1 VSVRRLLYL
10 LREAVVNVLTNR
22 TTTVVAVAT
31 TAFTFACVG
40 VFLLLY
46 VNLKALAA
54 SLEQDIQVMVYVQD
68 DLPEPARN
76 EIELQLRADRAVRSL
91 TYVSKER
98 ALADFQAQFPSESRL
113 LQGLGQNPL
122 PASFVVALAA
132 DSRSADAMRRW
143 ANRVQLIPGVGQV
156 QYNQEWVEA
165 LAGIVRYIEVAAII
179 VGLILSTASVTII
192 ANTIRLALYSRR
204 EEIEILGLIGASTT
218 FIRVPYLLEGA
229 ALGLCGSALS
239 LVILKAGFEL
249 FRHEIHSATRFLGVD
264 ALLTF
269 FSFDMCAVLVLVGLF
284 LGCAGSFLSLLHFGE
299 GRA

>member
-1 VSVRRLLYL
+1 MRRVPYL
-10 LREAVVNVLTNR
+10 LREAVANVLTNR
-22 TTTVVAVAT
+22 TTTLVAVAT

-46 VNLKALAA
+46 VNLKTMAS
-54 SLEQDIQVMVYVQD
+54 SLEQDIQVMVYLQD
-68 DLPEPARN
+68 DLTEQARQD
-76 EIELQLRADRAVRSL
+76 IEQQLKIDRAIASL
-91 TYVSKER
+91 TFVSKER

-122 PASFVVALAA
+122 PASFVITLAPE
-132 DSRSADAMRRW
+132 SRSSDAMRRW
-143 ANRVQLIPGVGQV
+143 ANRTQLIPGVSQV

-179 VGLILSTASVTII
+179 VGVILSAASVTII

-204 EEIEILGLIGASTT
+204 EEIDILGLIGASTT

-239 LVILKAGFEL
+239 LVILKSGFEL
-249 FRHEIHSATRFLGVD
+249 FRHQIHSATRFLGVD

-269 FSFDMCAVLVLVGLF
+269 FSFDMCLVLMLVGLF
-284 LGCAGSFLSLLHFGE
+284 LGCAGSLLSLLRFGE

>member
-1 VSVRRLLYL
+1 MRRLLYL
-10 LREAVVNVLTNR
+10 LREAVANVLTNR
-22 TTTVVAVAT
+22 TTTLVAVGT

-46 VNLKALAA
+46 VNLRTMAS
-54 SLEQDIQVMVYVQD
+54 SLEQDIQVMVYLQD
-68 DLPEPARN
+68 DLTEQARN
-76 EIELQLRADRAVRSL
+76 DIEQQLKVDRAIGSL
-91 TYVSKER
+91 TFVSKER

-122 PASFVVALAA
+122 PASFVVTLVAE
-132 DSRSADAMRRW
+132 SRSSDAMRRW
-143 ANRVQLIPGVGQV
+143 ANRTQLIPGVSQV
-156 QYNQEWVEA
+156 QYSQEWVEA
-165 LAGIVRYIEVAAII
+165 LAGIVRYIELAAII
-179 VGLILSTASVTII
+179 VGVILSAASVTII

-249 FRHEIHSATRFLGVD
+249 FRHQIHSATRFLGVD

-269 FSFDMCAVLVLVGLF
+269 FSFDMCLVLMLVGLF
-284 LGCAGSFLSLLHFGE
+284 LGCAGSFLSLLRFGE

>member
-1 VSVRRLLYL
+1 MRRVLYL
-10 LREAVVNVLTNR
+10 LREAVANVLTNR
-22 TTTVVAVAT
+22 TTTLVAVAT

-46 VNLKALAA
+46 VNLKTMAS
-54 SLEQDIQVMVYVQD
+54 SLEQDIQVMVYLQD
-68 DLPEPARN
+68 DLTEQARQD
-76 EIELQLRADRAVRSL
+76 IEQQLKIDRAIASL
-91 TYVSKER
+91 TFVSKER

-122 PASFVVALAA
+122 PASFVITLAPE
-132 DSRSADAMRRW
+132 SRSSDAMRRW
-143 ANRVQLIPGVGQV
+143 ANRTQLIPGVSQV

-179 VGLILSTASVTII
+179 VGVILSAASVTII

-204 EEIEILGLIGASTT
+204 EEIDILGLIGASTT

-239 LVILKAGFEL
+239 LVILKSGFEL
-249 FRHEIHSATRFLGVD
+249 FRHQIHSATKFLGVD

-269 FSFDMCAVLVLVGLF
+269 FSVDMCLVLMLVGLF
-284 LGCAGSFLSLLHFGE
+284 LGCAGSFLSLLRFGE

>member
-1 VSVRRLLYL
+1 MRRLLYL
-10 LREAVVNVLTNR
+10 LREAVTNVLTNR
-22 TTTVVAVAT
+22 TTTLVAVAT

-46 VNLKALAA
+46 VNLKTMAT
-54 SLEQDIQVMVYVQD
+54 SLEQDIQVMVYLQD
-68 DLPEPARN
+68 DVTEQARN
-76 EIELQLRADRAVRSL
+76 DIEQQLKADRAIGSL
-91 TYVSKER
+91 TFVSKER

-122 PASFVVALAA
+122 PASFVVTLTAE
-132 DSRSADAMRRW
+132 SRSSEAMRRW
-143 ANRVQLIPGVGQV
+143 ANRTQLITGVGQV

-179 VGLILSTASVTII
+179 VGMILSAASVTII

-204 EEIEILGLIGASTT
+204 EEIEILGLIGASAT

-239 LVILKAGFEL
+239 LVILKGGFEL
-249 FRHEIHSATRFLGVD
+249 FRHQIHSATRFLGVD

-269 FSFDMCAVLVLVGLF
+269 FPFDMCVVLMLVGLF
-284 LGCAGSFLSLLHFGE
+284 LGCAGSFLSLLRFGE

>member
-1 VSVRRLLYL
+1 MRRLLYL
-10 LREAVVNVLTNR
+10 LREAVANVLTNR

-46 VNLKALAA
+46 VNLKTMAS
-54 SLEQDIQVMVYVQD
+54 SLEQDIQVMVYLQD
-68 DLPEPARN
+68 DLTEQTRS
-76 EIELQLRADRAVRSL
+76 EIEQQLKADRAVGAL
-91 TYVSKER
+91 TFVSKER
-98 ALADFQAQFPSESRL
+98 ALSDFQAQFPAESRL

-122 PASFVVALAA
+122 PASFVITLAPE
-132 DSRSADAMRRW
+132 SRSSDAMRRW
-143 ANRVQLIPGVGQV
+143 ANRTQLIPGVSQV

-179 VGLILSTASVTII
+179 VGVILSAASVTII

-249 FRHEIHSATRFLGVD
+249 FRHQIHSATRFLGVD

-269 FSFDMCAVLVLVGLF
+269 FSFDMCIVLMLVGLF
-284 LGCAGSFLSLLHFGE
+284 LGCAGSFLSLLRFGE

>member
-1 VSVRRLLYL
+1 MRRLLYL
-10 LREAVVNVLTNR
+10 LREAVANVLTNR
-22 TTTVVAVAT
+22 TTTLVAVAT

-46 VNLKALAA
+46 VNLRTMAS
-54 SLEQDIQVMVYVQD
+54 SLEQDIQVMVYLQD
-68 DLPEPARN
+68 DLTEQARSD
-76 EIELQLRADRAVRSL
+76 IEQQLKVDRAIGSL
-91 TYVSKER
+91 TFVSKER

-122 PASFVVALAA
+122 PASFVVTLVAE
-132 DSRSADAMRRW
+132 SRSSDAMRRW
-143 ANRVQLIPGVGQV
+143 ANRTQLIPGVSQV
-156 QYNQEWVEA
+156 QYSQEWVEA
-165 LAGIVRYIEVAAII
+165 LAGIVRYIELAAII
-179 VGLILSTASVTII
+179 VGVILSAASVTII

-249 FRHEIHSATRFLGVD
+249 FRHQIHSATRFLGVD

-269 FSFDMCAVLVLVGLF
+269 FSFDMCLVLMLVGLF
-284 LGCAGSFLSLLHFGE
+284 LGCAGSFLSLLRFGE

>member
-1 VSVRRLLYL
+1 MRRLLYL
-10 LREAVVNVLTNR
+10 LREAVANVLTNR

-46 VNLKALAA
+46 VNLRAMAL
-54 SLEQDIQVMVYVQD
+54 SLEQDIQVMVYLQD
-68 DLPEPARN
+68 DVTEQTRR
-76 EIELQLRADRAVRSL
+76 EIEQQLKAERAVGSL
-91 TYVSKER
+91 TFVSKEQ
-98 ALADFQAQFPSESRL
+98 ALADFQTQFPAESHL

-122 PASFVVALAA
+122 PASFVVTLAA
-132 DSRSADAMRRW
+132 ESRSSDAMRRW
-143 ANRVQLIPGVGQV
+143 ANRARLIPGVAQV

-179 VGLILSTASVTII
+179 VGLILSAASVTII

-204 EEIEILGLIGASTT
+204 EEIEILGLIGASAT

-229 ALGLCGSALS
+229 ALGFMGSALS

-249 FRHEIHSATRFLGVD
+249 FRHQIRSASRFLGVD

-269 FSFDMCAVLVLVGLF
+269 FPFEMCLVLVLVGLF
-284 LGCAGSFLSLLHFGE
+284 LGCAGSFLSLLRFGE

>member
-1 VSVRRLLYL
+1 MRRLLYL
-10 LREAVVNVLTNR
+10 LREAVTNVLTNR
-22 TTTVVAVAT
+22 TTTLVAVAT

-46 VNLKALAA
+46 VNLKTMAT
-54 SLEQDIQVMVYVQD
+54 SLEQDIQVMVYLQD
-68 DLPEPARN
+68 DVTEQARN
-76 EIELQLRADRAVRSL
+76 DIEQQLKADRAIGSL
-91 TYVSKER
+91 TFVSKER

-122 PASFVVALAA
+122 PASFVVTLTAE
-132 DSRSADAMRRW
+132 SRSSDAMRRW
-143 ANRVQLIPGVGQV
+143 ANRTQLITGVGQV

-179 VGLILSTASVTII
+179 VGMILSAASVTII

-204 EEIEILGLIGASTT
+204 EEIEILGLIGASAT

-239 LVILKAGFEL
+239 LVILKGGFEL
-249 FRHEIHSATRFLGVD
+249 FRHQIHSATRFLGVD

-269 FSFDMCAVLVLVGLF
+269 FPFDMCVVLMLVGLF
-284 LGCAGSFLSLLHFGE
+284 LGCAGSFLSLLRFGE

>member
-1 VSVRRLLYL
+1 MRRLLYL
-10 LREAVVNVLTNR
+10 LREAVANVLTNR
-22 TTTVVAVAT
+22 TTTLVAVAT

-46 VNLKALAA
+46 VNLRTMAS
-54 SLEQDIQVMVYVQD
+54 SLEQDIQVMVYLQD
-68 DLPEPARN
+68 DLTEQARS
-76 EIELQLRADRAVRSL
+76 EIEQQLKIDRAIASV
-91 TYVSKER
+91 TFVSKER

-122 PASFVVALAA
+122 PASFVVLMAPE
-132 DSRSADAMRRW
+132 SRSSDAMRRW
-143 ANRVQLIPGVGQV
+143 ANRTQLIPGVSQV

-179 VGLILSTASVTII
+179 VGVILSAASVTII

-239 LVILKAGFEL
+239 LVILKGGFEL
-249 FRHEIHSATRFLGVD
+249 FRHQIHSATRFLGVD

-269 FSFDMCAVLVLVGLF
+269 FSFDMCLVLMLVGLF
-284 LGCAGSFLSLLHFGE
+284 LGCAGSFLSLLRFGE

>member
-1 VSVRRLLYL
+1 MRRLLYL

-113 LQGLGQNPL
+113 LQGLGQKPCPRRSWSPWL
-122 PASFVVALAA
+122 RIHVQRTRCGVGPSCAA
-132 DSRSADAMRRW
+132 DSRRRPSSI
-143 ANRVQLIPGVGQV
+143 QSGMGGGVG
-156 QYNQEWVEA
+156 WDCPLHRGGGHHCRA
-165 LAGIVRYIEVAAII
+165 DLVRRVRHDHREHHPF
-179 VGLILSTASVTII
+179 GTLFAS
-192 ANTIRLALYSRR
+192 
-204 EEIEILGLIGASTT
+204 
-218 FIRVPYLLEGA
+218 
-229 ALGLCGSALS
+229 
-239 LVILKAGFEL
+239 
-249 FRHEIHSATRFLGVD
+249 
-264 ALLTF
+264 
-269 FSFDMCAVLVLVGLF
+269 
-284 LGCAGSFLSLLHFGE
+284 
-299 GRA
+299 

>member
-1 VSVRRLLYL
+1 MRRLLYL
-10 LREAVVNVLTNR
+10 LREAVANVLTNR
-22 TTTVVAVAT
+22 TTTLVAVAT

-46 VNLKALAA
+46 VNLRTMAS
-54 SLEQDIQVMVYVQD
+54 SLEQDIQVMVYLQD
-68 DLPEPARN
+68 DLTEQARS
-76 EIELQLRADRAVRSL
+76 EIEQQLKADRAIGSL
-91 TYVSKER
+91 TFVSKER

-122 PASFVVALAA
+122 PASFVVTLVAE
-132 DSRSADAMRRW
+132 SRSSDAMRRW
-143 ANRVQLIPGVGQV
+143 ANRTQLIPGVSQV
-156 QYNQEWVEA
+156 QYSQEWVEA
-165 LAGIVRYIEVAAII
+165 LAGIVRYIELAAII
-179 VGLILSTASVTII
+179 VGVILSAASVTII

-249 FRHEIHSATRFLGVD
+249 FRHQIHSATRFLGVD

-269 FSFDMCAVLVLVGLF
+269 FSFDMCLVLMLVGLF
-284 LGCAGSFLSLLHFGE
+284 LGCAGSFLSLLRFGE

>member
-1 VSVRRLLYL
+1 MRRLLYL
-10 LREAVVNVLTNR
+10 LREAVANVLTNR

-46 VNLKALAA
+46 VNLKTMAS
-54 SLEQDIQVMVYVQD
+54 SLEQDIQVMVYLQD
-68 DLPEPARN
+68 DLTEQTRS
-76 EIELQLRADRAVRSL
+76 EIEQQLKADRAVGAL
-91 TYVSKER
+91 TFVSKER
-98 ALADFQAQFPSESRL
+98 ALSDFQAQFPAESRL

-122 PASFVVALAA
+122 PASFVITLAA
-132 DSRSADAMRRW
+132 ESRSSDAMRRW
-143 ANRVQLIPGVGQV
+143 ANRTQLIPGVSQV

-179 VGLILSTASVTII
+179 VGVILSAASVTII

-249 FRHEIHSATRFLGVD
+249 FRHQIHSATRFLGVD

-269 FSFDMCAVLVLVGLF
+269 FSFDMCLVLMLVGLF
-284 LGCAGSFLSLLHFGE
+284 LGCAGSFLSLLRFGE

>member
-1 VSVRRLLYL
+1 MRRLLYL
-10 LREAVVNVLTNR
+10 LREAVANVLTNR

-46 VNLKALAA
+46 VNLKTMAS
-54 SLEQDIQVMVYVQD
+54 SLEQDIQVMVYLQD
-68 DLPEPARN
+68 DLTEQTRS
-76 EIELQLRADRAVRSL
+76 EIEQQLKADRAVGAL
-91 TYVSKER
+91 TFVSKER
-98 ALADFQAQFPSESRL
+98 ALSDFQAQFPAESRL

-122 PASFVVALAA
+122 PASFVITLAPE
-132 DSRSADAMRRW
+132 SRSSDAMRRW
-143 ANRVQLIPGVGQV
+143 AKRTQLIPGVSQV

-179 VGLILSTASVTII
+179 VGVILSAASVTII

-249 FRHEIHSATRFLGVD
+249 FRHQIHSATRFLGVD

-269 FSFDMCAVLVLVGLF
+269 FSFDMCLVLMLVGLF
-284 LGCAGSFLSLLHFGE
+284 LGCAGSFLSLLRFGE

>member
-1 VSVRRLLYL
+1 MRRLLYL
-10 LREAVVNVLTNR
+10 LREAVANVLTNR
-22 TTTVVAVAT
+22 TTTLVAVAT

-46 VNLKALAA
+46 VNLRTMAS
-54 SLEQDIQVMVYVQD
+54 SLEQDIQVMVYLQD
-68 DLPEPARN
+68 DLTEQARS
-76 EIELQLRADRAVRSL
+76 EIEQQLKIDRAIASL
-91 TYVSKER
+91 TFVSKER

-122 PASFVVALAA
+122 PASFVVLMAPE
-132 DSRSADAMRRW
+132 SRSSDAMRRW
-143 ANRVQLIPGVGQV
+143 ANRTQLIPGVSQV

-179 VGLILSTASVTII
+179 VGVILSAASVTII

-239 LVILKAGFEL
+239 LVILKSGFEL
-249 FRHEIHSATRFLGVD
+249 FRHQIHSATRFLGVD

-269 FSFDMCAVLVLVGLF
+269 FSFDMCLVLMLVGLF
-284 LGCAGSFLSLLHFGE
+284 LGCAGSFLSLLRFGE

>member
-1 VSVRRLLYL
+1 MRRLLYL
-10 LREAVVNVLTNR
+10 LREAVANVLTNR

-46 VNLKALAA
+46 VNLKTMAS
-54 SLEQDIQVMVYVQD
+54 SLEQDIQVMVYLQD
-68 DLPEPARN
+68 DLTEQTRS
-76 EIELQLRADRAVRSL
+76 EIEQQLKADRAVGAL
-91 TYVSKER
+91 TFVSKER
-98 ALADFQAQFPSESRL
+98 ALSDFQAQFPAESRL

-122 PASFVVALAA
+122 PASFVITLAA
-132 DSRSADAMRRW
+132 ESRSSDAMRRW
-143 ANRVQLIPGVGQV
+143 ANRTQLIPGVSQV

-179 VGLILSTASVTII
+179 VGVILSAASVTII

-249 FRHEIHSATRFLGVD
+249 FRHQIHSATRFLGVD
-264 ALLTF
+264 ELLTF
-269 FSFDMCAVLVLVGLF
+269 FSFDMCLVLMLVGLF
-284 LGCAGSFLSLLHFGE
+284 LGCAGSFLSLLRFGE

>member
-1 VSVRRLLYL
+1 MRRLLYL
-10 LREAVVNVLTNR
+10 LREAVANVLTNR
-22 TTTVVAVAT
+22 TTTLVAVAT

-46 VNLKALAA
+46 VNLRTMAS
-54 SLEQDIQVMVYVQD
+54 SLEQDIQVMVYLQD
-68 DLPEPARN
+68 DLTEQARS
-76 EIELQLRADRAVRSL
+76 EIEQQLKIDRAIASL
-91 TYVSKER
+91 TFVSKER

-122 PASFVVALAA
+122 PASFVVLMAPE
-132 DSRSADAMRRW
+132 SRSSDAMRRW
-143 ANRVQLIPGVGQV
+143 ANRTQLIPGVSQV

-179 VGLILSTASVTII
+179 VGVILSAASVTII

-239 LVILKAGFEL
+239 LVILKGGFEL
-249 FRHEIHSATRFLGVD
+249 FRHQIHSATRFLGVN

-269 FSFDMCAVLVLVGLF
+269 FSFDMCLVLMLVGLF
-284 LGCAGSFLSLLHFGE
+284 LGCAGSFLSLLRFGE

>member
-1 VSVRRLLYL
+1 MRRLLYL
-10 LREAVVNVLTNR
+10 LREAVANVLTNR

-46 VNLKALAA
+46 VNLKTMAS
-54 SLEQDIQVMVYVQD
+54 SLEQDIQVMVYLQD
-68 DLPEPARN
+68 DLTEQTRS
-76 EIELQLRADRAVRSL
+76 EIEQQLKADRAVGAL
-91 TYVSKER
+91 TFVSKER
-98 ALADFQAQFPSESRL
+98 ALSDFQAQFPAESRL

-122 PASFVVALAA
+122 PASFVITLAPE
-132 DSRSADAMRRW
+132 SRSSDAMRRW
-143 ANRVQLIPGVGQV
+143 ANRTQLIPGVSQV

-179 VGLILSTASVTII
+179 VGVILSAASVTII

-249 FRHEIHSATRFLGVD
+249 FRHQIHSATRFLGVD

-269 FSFDMCAVLVLVGLF
+269 FSFDMCLVLMLVGLF
-284 LGCAGSFLSLLHFGE
+284 LGCAGSFLSLLRFGE

>member
-1 VSVRRLLYL
+1 MRRLLYL
-10 LREAVVNVLTNR
+10 LREAVANVLTNR
-22 TTTVVAVAT
+22 TTTLVAVAT

-46 VNLKALAA
+46 VNLRTMAS
-54 SLEQDIQVMVYVQD
+54 SLEQDIQVMVYLQD
-68 DLPEPARN
+68 DLTEQARS
-76 EIELQLRADRAVRSL
+76 EIEQQLKIDRAIASV
-91 TYVSKER
+91 TFVSKER

-122 PASFVVALAA
+122 PASFVVLMAPE
-132 DSRSADAMRRW
+132 SRSSDAMRRW
-143 ANRVQLIPGVGQV
+143 ANRTQLIPGVSQV

-179 VGLILSTASVTII
+179 VGVILSAASVTII

-204 EEIEILGLIGASTT
+204 EEIEILGLIGASAT

-239 LVILKAGFEL
+239 LVILKGGFEL
-249 FRHEIHSATRFLGVD
+249 FRHQIHSATRFLGVD

-269 FSFDMCAVLVLVGLF
+269 FSFDMCLVLMLVGLF
-284 LGCAGSFLSLLHFGE
+284 LGCAGSFLSLLRFGE

>member
-1 VSVRRLLYL
+1 MRRLLYL
-10 LREAVVNVLTNR
+10 LREAVANVLTNR
-22 TTTVVAVAT
+22 TTTLVAVAT

-46 VNLKALAA
+46 VNLRTMAS
-54 SLEQDIQVMVYVQD
+54 SLEQDIQVMVYLQD
-68 DLPEPARN
+68 DLTEQARN
-76 EIELQLRADRAVRSL
+76 DIEQQLKVDRAIGSL
-91 TYVSKER
+91 TFVSKER

-122 PASFVVALAA
+122 PASFVVTLVAE
-132 DSRSADAMRRW
+132 SRSSDAMRRW
-143 ANRVQLIPGVGQV
+143 ANRTQLIPGVSQV
-156 QYNQEWVEA
+156 QYSQEWVEA
-165 LAGIVRYIEVAAII
+165 LAGIVRYIELAAII
-179 VGLILSTASVTII
+179 VGVILSAASVTII

-249 FRHEIHSATRFLGVD
+249 FRHQIHSATRFLGVD

-269 FSFDMCAVLVLVGLF
+269 FSFDMCLALMLVGLF
-284 LGCAGSFLSLLHFGE
+284 LGCAGSFLSLLRFGE

>member
-1 VSVRRLLYL
+1 VRRLLYL
-10 LREAVVNVLTNR
+10 LREAVANVLTNR
-22 TTTVVAVAT
+22 TTTLVAVAT

-46 VNLKALAA
+46 VNLKTMAS
-54 SLEQDIQVMVYVQD
+54 SLEQDIQVMVYLQD
-68 DLPEPARN
+68 DLTEQARQD
-76 EIELQLRADRAVRSL
+76 IEQQLKIDRAIASL
-91 TYVSKER
+91 TFVSKER

-122 PASFVVALAA
+122 PASFVITLAPE
-132 DSRSADAMRRW
+132 SRSSDAMRRW
-143 ANRVQLIPGVGQV
+143 ANRTQLIPGVSQV

-179 VGLILSTASVTII
+179 VGVILSAASVTII

-204 EEIEILGLIGASTT
+204 EEIDILGLIGASTT

-239 LVILKAGFEL
+239 LVILKSGFEL
-249 FRHEIHSATRFLGVD
+249 FRHQIHSATRFLGVD

-269 FSFDMCAVLVLVGLF
+269 FSFDMCLVLMLVGLF
-284 LGCAGSFLSLLHFGE
+284 LGCAGSFLSLLRFGE